1 MYQINNEKFG
11 QFISELRKEK
21 KLTQKE
27 LAEKLYVSD
36 KTVSKWERGA
46 SIPNVVLLIP
56 IAELFDV
63 TVTELLTGERIQQN
77 QSIEKKEIEDL
88 AVESLDL
95 SIKDMIQRRK
105 KYWSYLYFTG
115 LGIFIIES
123 LFIINSNIS
132 FSLLKDSYM
141 ISIMML
147 ILATWLC
154 FFSKELPQYYDDNK
168 INVVS
173 QGIFRI
179 HMVGLSF
186 NNSNWIY
193 ILNILKVFSL
203 LIMILSPIFS
213 FSCIQIAGLIL
224 YESIKMYVAWG
235 ILILMVGFIY
245 YVGKKYE

>member
-132 FSLLKDSYM
+132 FSLLKDDSVKN
-141 ISIMML
+141 
-147 ILATWLC
+147 
-154 FFSKELPQYYDDNK
+154 F
-168 INVVS
+168 V
-173 QGIFRI
+173 
-179 HMVGLSF
+179 
-186 NNSNWIY
+186 
-193 ILNILKVFSL
+193 
-203 LIMILSPIFS
+203 
-213 FSCIQIAGLIL
+213 
-224 YESIKMYVAWG
+224 
-235 ILILMVGFIY
+235 
-245 YVGKKYE
+245 